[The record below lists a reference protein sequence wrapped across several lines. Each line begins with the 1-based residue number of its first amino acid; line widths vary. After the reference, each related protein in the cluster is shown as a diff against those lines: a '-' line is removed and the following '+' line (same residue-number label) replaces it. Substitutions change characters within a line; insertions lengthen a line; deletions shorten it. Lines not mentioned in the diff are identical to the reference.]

1 MDPNAGKK
9 KLMNKLGREDAIAAL
24 HAEDFERRTTSF
36 YRYVDIPDPDGLRDE
51 LYEEWSELAV
61 FGRVYLAQ
69 EGINAQISVP
79 EHNWD
84 AFIKVLHAREEFA
97 DMHQKIAIEDD
108 GKSFFKLMLKTKSQI
123 VADGLEYGEYD
134 ISNVGTHLDAKAWNE
149 AMDEGAIVVD
159 MRNHYESEIGHF
171 KGAVCPQSD
180 TFREELPEVLEDL
193 KGKEDEKILL
203 YCTGGIRCEKTSAYL
218 KHHGFNDVNQL
229 NGGIIDYARQLEQDD
244 TIENKFI
251 GKNFVFDERL
261 GERISDDVIANC
273 HQCGEPCD
281 VHVNCKNKTCNL
293 LFIQCPKCQ
302 EAHGGCCSPECLDF
316 SKLPEEEQVKRRK
329 GMKNNSRFHNH
340 QKKDLS
346 KGFK

>member
-51 LYEEWSELAV
+51 LYKEWSELAV

-229 NGGIIDYARQLEQDD
+229 NGGIINYARQLKKDE

-261 GERISDDVIANC
+261 GERISNDVIANC

-281 VHVNCKNKTCNL
+281 EHVNCKNKVCNL
-293 LFIQCPKCQ
+293 LFIQCSKCQ
-302 EAHGGCCSPECLDF
+302 KAHGGCCSPECLDF

-329 GMKNNSRFHNH
+329 GMKNEARFHNH
-340 QKKDLS
+340 QKRDLS

>member
-9 KLMNKLGREDAIAAL
+9 NLRNRIGREDAIAAL
-24 HAEDFERRTTSF
+24 HAEDFKRRTTSF
-36 YRYVDIPDPDGLRDE
+36 YRYVDIANPEAMRDT
-51 LYEEWSELAV
+51 LYKEWSKLCV

-79 EHNWD
+79 EPNWD
-84 AFIKVLHAREEFA
+84 AFIKVLQSREEFK

-108 GKSFFKLMLKTKSQI
+108 GKSFFKLMLKTKNQI

-149 AMDEGAIVVD
+149 AMDDGAIVVD

-171 KGAVCPQSD
+171 EGAICPQSE
-180 TFREELPEVLEDL
+180 TFREELPKVLKDL

-218 KHHGFNDVNQL
+218 KHHGFKDVNQL
-229 NGGIIDYARQLEQDD
+229 NGGIIDYARQLGKDE
-244 TIENKFI
+244 TIDNKFI

-261 GERISDDVIANC
+261 GERISEDVIANC

-281 VHVNCKNKTCNL
+281 EHVNCRNKTCNL
-293 LFIQCPKCQ
+293 LFIQCEKCQ
-302 EAHGGCCSPECLDF
+302 EKNGGCCTPECLTY
-316 SKLPEEEQVKRRK
+316 SKLPDEEQITRRK
-329 GMKNNSRFHNH
+329 GKKNDARFHNH
-340 QKKDLS
+340 KKIDLS
-346 KGFK
+346 QGFK